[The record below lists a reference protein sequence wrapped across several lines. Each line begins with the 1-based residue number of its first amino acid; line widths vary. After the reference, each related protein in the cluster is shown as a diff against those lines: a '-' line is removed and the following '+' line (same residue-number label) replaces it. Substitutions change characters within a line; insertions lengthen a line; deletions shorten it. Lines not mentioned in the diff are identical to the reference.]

1 MRQFTVAA
9 ILTLLLASS
18 ISAHHVYD
26 AHVDKTKPVR
36 LTGKVTSTEWRN
48 PHAFIRM
55 TAAVD
60 KGSQKS
66 WVVLCASPAALRRLG
81 VTEEALAP
89 GTTVT
94 VDAYRDKDHTNWLD
108 GMSITLQDGRKLP
121 LYAMFAADLRSLP

>member
-1 MRQFTVAA
+1 MRQTIVAA

-26 AHVDKTKPVR
+26 ADKTKPVR
-36 LTGKVTSTEWRN
+36 LTGTVTSIEWRN
-48 PHAFIRM
+48 PHAFIHM
-55 TAAVD
+55 TAAAE

-66 WVVLCASPAALRRLG
+66 WVVLCASPAILRRLG

-108 GMSITLQDGRKLP
+108 GMSITLKDGRKLP
-121 LYAMFAADLRSLP
+121 LYAMLGADAGSLR